1 MRLQKVGHNW
11 ATNTFTASL
20 TCCISQDE
28 DHTVFLPVGPGS
40 AGRLAF
46 CKYTFFF
53 FLERM
58 DGCIVLREL
67 KFQVYRNKA
76 IISDN
81 LNITKLSYP
90 KGKISL
96 LMQSSVSKLD

>member
-1 MRLQKVGHNW
+1 
-11 ATNTFTASL
+11 
-20 TCCISQDE
+20 
-28 DHTVFLPVGPGS
+28 
-40 AGRLAF
+40 
-46 CKYTFFF
+46 
-53 FLERM
+53 M

-90 KGKISL
+90 KGKFSL